1 VRTDHIQL
9 RVFIEGILVS
19 KVSSV
24 SVSGSNSKNSEASL
38 TVPPVPGIEYEGF
51 KRARVHVFYS
61 DLDIRENHDEDDWPL
76 LFEGEIVGDS
86 FSKTPSSRNLS
97 FHCAGYSTY
106 WEQMKL
112 YYYDTSRGGFPAPIA
127 ATRINAFFGNSG
139 SVGIDAPVSGASLSS
154 RLEQVFAANSDKSH
168 QSVAVNVMNESMKEP
183 NGNVF
188 FNKAN
193 ANLLLDAR
201 WMSPKDENIDLLL
214 SRENLLSVMKN
225 DVLSVSGQTSLM
237 QIIENTLA
245 VFRYQIICNPQPRLV
260 EDGTPTAPQLVGKFT
275 DEVQSQIKQVLSAGG
290 LGVEDQVSITITS
303 ETSNGEIDADVKQ
316 AFADATVDIEDQ
328 NLDSLVK
335 TLQSLRDELVRLDA
349 VSGGV
354 KAATVDEGLE
364 TKPLLAQY
372 LCLPDTRFAAI
383 PRCNVIF
390 PRDTTSFGMQR
401 DLMAEPTRFIT
412 TIAMEEGVYD
422 MYFGP
427 GNFGSSAVIPAGAVP
442 SVARAG
448 MSSPIIGAYQETSG
462 FGSRIHP
469 TTGKVA
475 NHQGIDLSAS
485 GNVKIRAIDKGIVSF
500 AGIASPTS
508 FAGYQVNIDHANG
521 VRTNYFHL
529 KPGSIPANV
538 VTGATVESGQIIG
551 VMGQSG
557 RVTGKHLH
565 FEYIKN
571 GVPSNPLAILNATGT
586 SKLVKG
592 KHVFVGLLPE
602 AVEPNSDDSGQSLV
616 AESEEQSIV
625 EEKGGTGAFT
635 DWAYLT
641 PEEQLS
647 GIVVDFDDDTAR
659 AHSIIARNDDE
670 AAVRRYM
677 TKIVETE
684 FLWRRYQTRSL
695 PRFELPFNPRPVA
708 GFPTLVVDSNRSII
722 GLITSVTHSI
732 SVGGGGGNASTS
744 VSVTAP
750 RFWDEGDPY
759 AWIGGKEA
767 FKDGGTEDGSESR
780 PHKVP
785 DPEKSSFPA
794 YYMSSLVPTNS
805 HESEHYDV
813 PERFKNGKG
822 LDGDVDRPVDKL
834 YRLILGCGAMPYEYG
849 SRTSLATGST
859 VHYNKAIGTPVGSED
874 VLPRTVVG
882 HYQGLLD
889 RSPDAADLFVKQFTD
904 RSMVT
909 ERQLMTQVL
918 KSTVRDV
925 TKTSYTG
932 NAFRPEIQSLVEA
945 MTKLMNGNT
954 PFRG

>member
-19 KVSSV
+19 KVSAV
-24 SVSGSNSKNSEASL
+24 SVSGSNSKNSGASL
-38 TVPPVPGIEYEGF
+38 TVPPVPGVEYEGF

-61 DLDIRENHDEDDWPL
+61 DLDIRESHDDDDWPL

-86 FSKTPSSRNLS
+86 FSKTSGSRNLS
-97 FHCAGYSTY
+97 FQCAGYSTY

-112 YYYDTSRGGFPAPIA
+112 YYYDLSRGGFPAPIA

-139 SVGIDAPVSGASLSS
+139 AVGIDAPVAGANLSS
-154 RLEQVFAANSDKSH
+154 RLEQVFAANSTKSH
-168 QSVAVNVMNESMKEP
+168 QSVAVNVLNEAMKEP

-214 SRENLLSVMKN
+214 SRENLLSVMNN
-225 DVLSVSGQTSLM
+225 DILSVSGQTSLM
-237 QIIENTLA
+237 SIIENTLA

-260 EDGTPTAPQLVGKFT
+260 EDGTPTAPQLVAKFT
-275 DEVQSQIKQVLSAGG
+275 NEIQDQIKQVLSAGG

-303 ETSNGEIDADVKQ
+303 ETSNGEIEADVKQ
-316 AFADATVDIEDQ
+316 AFADSDVDIEDQ
-328 NLDSLVK
+328 NLDSLIK

-412 TIAMEEGVYD
+412 TIAMDEGVYD

-427 GNFGSSAVIPAGAVP
+427 GDFGSSAVVPAGAVP

-448 MSSPIIGAYQETSG
+448 MSAPIIGAYQETSG
-462 FGSRIHP
+462 FGSRVHP
-469 TTGKVA
+469 VTGKVA
-475 NHQGIDLSAS
+475 NHQGIDLWAS
-485 GNVKIRAIDKGIVSF
+485 GNVKIRAVDKGTVAF

-508 FAGYQVNIDHANG
+508 FAGYQVTIDHANG

-538 VTGATVESGQIIG
+538 VAGAVVESGQVIG

-592 KHVFVGLLPE
+592 KHVFVGVLPE
-602 AVEPNSDDSGQSLV
+602 AVDPNSDASGQSLV
-616 AESEEQSIV
+616 AESEEQSI
-625 EEKGGTGAFT
+625 ESTGGGEGAFT

-647 GIVVDFDDDTAR
+647 GIVVDFDNDTAR
-659 AHSIIARNDDE
+659 AHSIIAQNGDE

-695 PRFELPFNPRPVA
+695 PQFELPFNPRPVA
-708 GFPTLVVDSNRSII
+708 GFPTLIVDSNRSII
-722 GLITSVTHSI
+722 GLVTSVTHSI

-767 FKDGGTEDGSESR
+767 FKDGGTEDGSESK

-834 YRLILGCGAMPYEYG
+834 YRLILGCGALPYEYG
-849 SRTSLATGST
+849 SRTSLATGSN

-882 HYQGLLD
+882 HYQNLLD
-889 RSPDAADLFVKQFTD
+889 RNPDAADLFVKQFTD
-904 RSMVT
+904 RSVVT
-909 ERQLMTQVL
+909 ERQLMTKVL

-932 NAFRPEIQSLVEA
+932 DAFRPEIQGLVES
-945 MTKLMNGNT
+945 MTRLMNGNT